1 LQAELE
7 LGDEQDWAERL
18 KMEEQVMLK
27 SSQQ

>member
-18 KMEEQVMLK
+18 KMEKQVMLK